1 MNELWM
7 RVGMTFRFTE
17 EEIDAIL
24 NQNDGAP
31 SMRTVIRRAF
41 DEGRFELDGDTYV
54 PEVSVEEYNREN
66 GTAYDVCEYE
76 CSL

>member
-1 MNELWM
+1 
-7 RVGMTFRFTE
+7 
-17 EEIDAIL
+17 
-24 NQNDGAP
+24 
-31 SMRTVIRRAF
+31 MRTVIRRAF
-41 DEGRFELDGDTYV
+41 DEGRFELDGDKYV

>member
-24 NQNDGAP
+24 NQNDGGAEHED
-31 SMRTVIRRAF
+31 SNQKGFR
-41 DEGRFELDGDTYV
+41 
-54 PEVSVEEYNREN
+54 
-66 GTAYDVCEYE
+66 
-76 CSL
+76 